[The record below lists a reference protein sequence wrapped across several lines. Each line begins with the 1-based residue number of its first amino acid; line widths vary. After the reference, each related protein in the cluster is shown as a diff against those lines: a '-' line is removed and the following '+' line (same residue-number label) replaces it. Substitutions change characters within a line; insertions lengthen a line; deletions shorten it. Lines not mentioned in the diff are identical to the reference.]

1 MSAIVRGR
9 IEVKPWLYAGMTMLA
24 LAAAVV
30 HASEAPG
37 RFFVHDTTPL
47 AFQQPVADLDDATL
61 QQFTRGR
68 ALFNQF
74 WVASPSLDPALDGL
88 GPTFNQSSCAACHL
102 RNGRGKAPSGPN
114 ERLRGLLVRLSVR
127 LPDGTT
133 APHPAYG
140 DQLQES
146 AVLGVPA
153 EGRAIVQWQEQT
165 RVLVDGAQVSLRK
178 PIIKLTS
185 LKFGEAD
192 HLLLSPRLAPQLIGL
207 GLLDA
212 VPAEVLEQLVAT
224 PRPDGISGRVNRIPD
239 GNGGFGVGRFGW
251 RANSSDLLQ
260 QTANA
265 FSGDLGITSTV
276 HPAENCPS
284 VQEVCAA
291 LPFAS
296 PDLTDEQ
303 LASIVLYQSALA
315 VPAPRDQDAAAVVQ
329 GRLLFEQAGCQHCHV
344 PELVSGNEAALPVF
358 ANQRFEAYTD
368 LLLHDMGEGLA
379 DGRPDFEANEREW
392 RTPPLWGLGL
402 IPVVNEHRELLHDGR
417 ARNVL
422 EAILWHDG
430 EAATAAARVSAM
442 SADERTALEAF
453 VLSL

>member
-1 MSAIVRGR
+1 MRVSQF
-9 IEVKPWLYAGMTMLA
+9 LLA
-24 LAAAVV
+24 LGLVEAVASTSAAPEDFT
-30 HASEAPG
+30 S
-37 RFFVHDTTPL
+37 DDISPL
-47 AFQQPVADLDDATL
+47 AFQQPLADLDEAML
-61 QQFTRGR
+61 QQFTQGR
-68 ALFNQF
+68 ALFNQL

-102 RNGRGKAPSGPN
+102 RNGRGKAPAGPT

-127 LPDGTT
+127 LSDGTP

-153 EGRAIVQWQEQT
+153 EGRAVVQWQEQT
-165 RVLVDGAQVSLRK
+165 RVLADGTSVSLRK
-178 PIIKLTS
+178 PLIELTG
-185 LKFGEAD
+185 LKFGETGD
-192 HLLLSPRLAPQLIGL
+192 LLLSPRIAPQLVGL

-212 VPAEVLEQLVAT
+212 VRSQALERLAAT

-239 GNGGFGVGRFGW
+239 GRGAIMVGRFGW
-251 RANSSDLLQ
+251 KANSTDLRQ

-265 FSGDLGITSTV
+265 FSGDLGITSSV
-276 HPAENCPS
+276 HPHENCPPA
-284 VQEVCAA
+284 QEVCAA
-291 LPFAS
+291 QPFVA

-303 LASIVLYQSALA
+303 LAAIVFYQSTLA
-315 VPAPRDQDAAAVVQ
+315 VPAPREQDSAAVVQ
-329 GRLLFEQAGCQHCHV
+329 GRVLFEQAGCQHCHV
-344 PELVSGNEAALPVF
+344 PELFSGNEAALPRL

-379 DGRPDFEANEREW
+379 DGRPDFEASEREW

-430 EAATAAARVSAM
+430 EAAAAAARV
-442 SADERTALEAF
+442 ADMDAAERAALETF